1 MKDPKRRATP
11 MDIDDVSEINT
22 GYKLNG
28 EMQKSDTRKNNNKD
42 RLRQN
47 QTALGVNEEHKTKA
61 MQKHKRGTFP

>member
-11 MDIDDVSEINT
+11 MDIEDVGEVNA

-28 EMQKSDTRKNNNKD
+28 ETQKSDARKYSNKD

-47 QTALGVNEEHKTKA
+47 QAALGVNEEHKTKA